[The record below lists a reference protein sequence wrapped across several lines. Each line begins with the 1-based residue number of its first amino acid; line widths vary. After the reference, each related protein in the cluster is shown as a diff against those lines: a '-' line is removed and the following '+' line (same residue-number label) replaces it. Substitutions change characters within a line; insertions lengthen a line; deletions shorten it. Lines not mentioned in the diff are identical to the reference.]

1 MAQSR
6 NGPTKPWCRGV
17 VVSMSLLSLQRT
29 WELEMRSSS
38 SFNCSVLE
46 SLWLGSDD
54 MMCHV
59 WICLGHFPNLKLCC
73 AKVLI
78 LDELLQKGYGLGSGW
93 VAQLRL
99 FSLLMVESTRCVGHS
114 KISCCF
120 QAFHSSLRPTFAT
133 LATDLEED
141 DRKFG

>member
-1 MAQSR
+1 
-6 NGPTKPWCRGV
+6 
-17 VVSMSLLSLQRT
+17 
-29 WELEMRSSS
+29 MRSSS

-99 FSLLMVESTRCVGHS
+99 FSLLLVESTRYVGHS

-141 DRKFG
+141 DRKFC